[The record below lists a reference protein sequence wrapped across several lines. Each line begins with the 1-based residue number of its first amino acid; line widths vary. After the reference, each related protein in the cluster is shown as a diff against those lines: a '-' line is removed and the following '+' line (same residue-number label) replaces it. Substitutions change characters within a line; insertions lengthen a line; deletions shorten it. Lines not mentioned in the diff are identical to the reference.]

1 VTFFRNNS
9 KQRFETAEDVD
20 GLSDLQSGLTLGKN
34 MVDLPALSTIFKR
47 VHRMSDQVQFG
58 RLTKALLRVPVPWVF
73 VLTYLVGVGIEAAFH
88 RGGFLRDY
96 QLLTPVGF
104 VIFAVGAGLAGW
116 GWFIF
121 RFARTTR
128 VPGEASTTLVTSGPY
143 RLMRN
148 PMYVGLSVAY
158 VGEAVILHQIV
169 PVVLLPLTIA
179 YLNQVV
185 IPVEEERLHAV
196 FGAKYAQ
203 YQNEVRR
210 WL

>member
-1 VTFFRNNS
+1 
-9 KQRFETAEDVD
+9 
-20 GLSDLQSGLTLGKN
+20 
-34 MVDLPALSTIFKR
+34 
-47 VHRMSDQVQFG
+47 MSDRIQFG
-58 RLTKALLRVPVPWVF
+58 RWATALLRVPVPWVC
-73 VLTYLVGVGIEAAFH
+73 VLAYVAGVGIEAAFH
-88 RGGFLRDY
+88 RGGFFRDY
-96 QLLTPVGF
+96 KFLTPVGL
-104 VIFAVGAGLAGW
+104 VIFTLGAGLAAW

-121 RFARTTR
+121 HRARTTR

-158 VGEAVILHQIV
+158 FGEAAILHQIV

-179 YLNQVV
+179 YLNRVV

-196 FGAKYAQ
+196 FGAEYEQ
-203 YQNEVRR
+203 YQNGVRR